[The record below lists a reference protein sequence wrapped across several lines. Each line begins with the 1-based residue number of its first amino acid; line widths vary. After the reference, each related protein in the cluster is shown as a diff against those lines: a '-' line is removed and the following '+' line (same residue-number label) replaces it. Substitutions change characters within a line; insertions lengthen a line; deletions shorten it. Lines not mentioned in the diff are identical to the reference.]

1 MIASLTQADLSWRRN
16 HFSCHSL
23 GVSCFN
29 KGRGKQVSTFEFDD
43 SLSEAGKVDTASLP
57 EANLQQKAPAAAP
70 AKAAGAPRGQI
81 YTVMAREGVNA
92 AEVVNTA
99 MKKREVGKDT
109 PRRVEVI
116 APHGPS
122 TSGGKKAR
130 QSITLVPVSGQGAG
144 LMFGFMDVAQKSVEL
159 RDYALVAEQFRKR
172 FGTRFDVTAEEY
184 TGLTSQLT
192 GMLETLGFKV
202 AAEPAGEPAS
212 PASASTAQ
220 ASHERAGDDEGNEE
234 FVLTGTE
241 RAKLAWLA
249 GGALLLIT
257 LLVFALR

>member
-1 MIASLTQADLSWRRN
+1 
-16 HFSCHSL
+16 
-23 GVSCFN
+23 
-29 KGRGKQVSTFEFDD
+29 VSTFEFDD
-43 SLSEAGKVDTASLP
+43 SLSEQGKVDTASLP
-57 EANLQQKAPAAAP
+57 EAHVQQKAPAQAP
-70 AKAAGAPRGQI
+70 AKAGGAPRGQI

-144 LMFGFMDVAQKSVEL
+144 LMFGFLDVAQKSVGL

-184 TGLTSQLT
+184 TALTSQLT
-192 GMLETLGFKV
+192 GMLETLGYKV
-202 AAEPAGEPAS
+202 AVEAAS
-212 PASASTAQ
+212 ESASATGATTAQASTAQ
-220 ASHERAGDDEGNEE
+220 AAAARGRDEDGNEE
-234 FVLTGTE
+234 FVLTGSE